1 MVKTMSSSLKVKDI
15 SFTYKNK
22 DKSISEVFDHLSFE
36 VKPGEIIG
44 LIGES
49 GSGKTTLLKL
59 ISGALDIKEG
69 NIYLNDED
77 ITNIMT
83 RDRDV
88 AYVFQKPVLYP
99 HMTIYQNVCA
109 ALSYYGLT
117 RDEIDYKAKEYL
129 KKYKMTKYINYKPR
143 HLSDGQKQL
152 VCLMRSFIRE
162 PAILLLDEPF
172 FNLDVKTKDELSES
186 CFNEIKEHKVTTI
199 FVTHTIEDA
208 IRLSNKIM
216 VLEHGKIKDFGEP
229 FEVLKDPKSNLL
241 KEFIKG

>member
-1 MVKTMSSSLKVKDI
+1 MSKLVVKNI
-15 SFTYKNK
+15 AYTYKNK
-22 DKSISEVFDHLSFE
+22 DKSVSDVFDNLSFNLE
-36 VKPGEIIG
+36 DGDILA

-49 GSGKTTLLKL
+49 GSGKTTLLRL
-59 ISGALDIKEG
+59 ISGALDPKQG
-69 NIYLNDED
+69 NIILNDED
-77 ITNIMT
+77 ITKVMT

-129 KKYKMTKYINYKPR
+129 KKYKMVKYINYKPR
-143 HLSDGQKQL
+143 HLSEGQKQK
-152 VCLMRSFIRE
+152 VCLIRAFIRE

-172 FNLDVKTKDELSES
+172 FNLDMQTKLELSEM

-199 FVTHTIEDA
+199 FVTHQIEDA
-208 IRLSNKIM
+208 IRFSNKLM
-216 VLEHGKIKDFGEP
+216 CLEKGKIKDFGETY
-229 FEVLKDPKSNLL
+229 ETIKSPKSDLL
-241 KEFIKG
+241 KEYLKG